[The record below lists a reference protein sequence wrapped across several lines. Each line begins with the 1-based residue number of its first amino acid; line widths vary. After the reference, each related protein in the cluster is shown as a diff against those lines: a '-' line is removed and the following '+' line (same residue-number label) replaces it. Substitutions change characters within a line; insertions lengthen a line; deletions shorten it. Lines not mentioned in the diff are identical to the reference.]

1 MPTSADRQAA
11 WQPVPKGQARE
22 NIPRVLVKVLV
33 ETNGC
38 ASRAEI
44 RQSSGYPS
52 LDNYAVRRLLATRF
66 LPGTRNGTPD
76 AMWVTVPFLFA
87 PSGMHGRAHVRRARR
102 AAQVIAHGAQRAAI
116 RCDTLFHAAPSR
128 CLR

>member
-1 MPTSADRQAA
+1 MPTSAGHQAA

-44 RQSSGYPS
+44 KQSSGYPS
-52 LDNYAVRRLLATRF
+52 LDNYAVRGMSLRLAFTVGFWPRAFCPARAT
-66 LPGTRNGTPD
+66 
-76 AMWVTVPFLFA
+76 
-87 PSGMHGRAHVRRARR
+87 ARPMPC
-102 AAQVIAHGAQRAAI
+102 G
-116 RCDTLFHAAPSR
+116 
-128 CLR
+128 

>member
-1 MPTSADRQAA
+1 MPMSADRQAA

-87 PSGMHGRAHVRRARR
+87 PSGMGVPMFVVH
-102 AAQVIAHGAQRAAI
+102 
-116 RCDTLFHAAPSR
+116 DAPPKS
-128 CLR
+128 